1 MLFQEL
7 RQGVRALLRAPS
19 LTTISI
25 LTVALGV
32 GAGTSLFSVVKAV
45 LLNPLPYPDS
55 ARLTWVA
62 EVNQKGRQTQVAYR
76 NFLDWR
82 EQSHSFTSMT
92 AFADF
97 PVIVAGGDLP
107 LSTHG
112 ALADESFFTT
122 LGVSAQLGRTF
133 AADEVKVG
141 VAPVAVIGYGLWQSA
156 FGGDPA
162 VIGRR
167 LRMSGVAATVIGV
180 MPPGFA
186 WPEKTEIW
194 LPITATGDPGY
205 ASRTGHN
212 WRAMGRL
219 RPVSTVAQAQAEVG
233 GIERRI
239 KQQYPSPFQ
248 GKDAAVATLQE
259 HMVGQVR
266 PALLMLFGAVGF
278 LLLIVCVNVANL
290 LLVRVTARSR
300 ELAVRAAMGA
310 GRRHLIRQMLTESL
324 LLGAAGGVMG
334 LLLASLSMELLRVLL
349 PAELPRLDQI
359 QIDGGVVAFALAI
372 AAAAGLLFG
381 LLPAWRASAMN
392 VNDALK
398 SGSRSATAGRA
409 SKRTQS
415 ALVVSEVCLSLV
427 LVAGAA
433 LLARS
438 FWNLRSIDPGFRSGH
453 VLVADTSF
461 PEGEMP
467 AVIAHYRDLLARV
480 RAIPGVEA
488 AGTASVLPIAGFHPD
503 GHFNLEGRPD
513 ESKSADADYAIVS
526 PGYLSAMRIPLLRG
540 RDFNDGDTE
549 NGRHVAVI
557 SQEMVRE
564 YFPGT
569 DPIGQRIWFDSFNRK
584 ENWLTIV
591 GVAGDTRQ
599 SSLTKSVDSLAYV
612 LYTQQTYPEATR
624 GRQPGSAHQDG
635 RGQRRRRGAQ
645 RHPRGESGFRPDTA
659 HHGIGC
665 GGVSGAAA
673 ISDGHSGGLR
683 AAGAGAGGGRAL
695 RSPFLYRDGEPDAD
709 RHPAGAGRAA
719 FHRVPHDYRTRA
731 GFVRGG
737 CGAGSAGMCR
747 AAARIGGNA
756 IRHWSQRSGDHR
768 GGRGCAA
775 AGGSRGSV
783 LPGASRHAH
792 RPHDCPAGGVKAN
805 RHRRYLTISYRH
817 AISGVISFSRAH
829 LIGG

>member
-7 RQGVRALLRAPS
+7 RQGARALLHAPT

-55 ARLTWVA
+55 ARLTWLA
-62 EVNQKGRQTQVAYR
+62 EVNQNGRQIQVAYR

-97 PVIVAGGDLP
+97 PVIVAGGELP
-107 LSTHG
+107 LSTQG
-112 ALADESFFTT
+112 ALADEAFFPT
-122 LGVSAQLGRTF
+122 LGVSAHLGRTF

-141 VAPVAVIGYGLWQSA
+141 VAPVAVIGYGLWQRA
-156 FGGDPA
+156 FGGSPA

-167 LRMSGVAATVIGV
+167 LRMSGVSATVIGV

-205 ASRTGHN
+205 TSRTGHN
-212 WRAMGRL
+212 WRVMGRL
-219 RPVSTVAQAQAEVG
+219 GRGSTVTQAQAEVG

-248 GKDAAVATLQE
+248 GKDAAVVALQE
-259 HMVGQVR
+259 HLVGQVR
-266 PALLMLFGAVGF
+266 PALLMLFGSVGF

-290 LLVRVTARSR
+290 LLVRVPARSR
-300 ELAVRAAMGA
+300 EFAVRAAMGA
-310 GRRHLIRQMLTESL
+310 GRRHLVRQMLTESL
-324 LLGAAGGVMG
+324 LLGAAGGASG

-381 LLPAWRASAMN
+381 LLPAFRASAMN

-398 SGSRSATAGRA
+398 SGSRSATASRA
-409 SKRTQS
+409 SQRTQS

-427 LVAGAA
+427 LIAGAA

-438 FWNLRSIDPGFRSGH
+438 FWNLRSIDPGFRSDR
-453 VLVADTSF
+453 VLVAGTSF
-461 PEGEMP
+461 PDGEMP
-467 AVIAHYRDLLARV
+467 ALMAQYRDLLARV

-488 AGTASVLPIAGFHPD
+488 AGTASILPIAGFHPD
-503 GHFNLEGRPD
+503 GHFNLEGRPE

-540 RDFNDGDTE
+540 RDFSDGDVE
-549 NGRHVAVI
+549 NARHVAVI
-557 SQEMVRE
+557 SQQMARE
-564 YFPGT
+564 YFAGA
-569 DPIGQRIWFDSFNRK
+569 DPIGRRIWFDSFNRK

-599 SSLTKSVDSLAYV
+599 SSLTKPVESLAYV
-612 LYTQQTYPEATR
+612 LYTQQTYPGQLADGNLVVRTR
-624 GRQPGSAHQDG
+624 VDPAS
-635 RGQRRRRGAQ
+635 
-645 RHPRGESGFRPDTA
+645 
-659 HHGIGC
+659 I
-665 GGVSGAAA
+665 
-673 ISDGHSGGLR
+673 
-683 AAGAGAGGGRAL
+683 AGAVRNAIRAVNPDSAPTPRTMVSVVAESLARQRFQMEILGTFAVLALVLAAVGLYGVLSYTVAANRTQIGIRLALGARPSTVFRMITGRAL
-695 RSPFLYRDGEPDAD
+695 VLSA
-709 RHPAGAGRAA
+709 AGVGLGALGCIALRRVLAATLFGIGPSDPVTIAAAVGVLLLVASAAA
-719 FHRVPHDYRTRA
+719 FFPALRAMRTDPMTALREE
-731 GFVRGG
+731 
-737 CGAGSAGMCR
+737 
-747 AAARIGGNA
+747 
-756 IRHWSQRSGDHR
+756 
-768 GGRGCAA
+768 
-775 AGGSRGSV
+775 
-783 LPGASRHAH
+783 
-792 RPHDCPAGGVKAN
+792 
-805 RHRRYLTISYRH
+805 
-817 AISGVISFSRAH
+817 
-829 LIGG
+829 